1 MKTIIIY
8 NPNSTGD
15 SEVNAKL
22 LAKELRSQGVAV
34 TCRKTAHAGHA
45 EEIAAAY
52 AKKNEAVV
60 LISSS
65 GDGGYHE
72 VINGVLKESGES
84 VAKRSKLVVG
94 LIPSGNANDHSSSL
108 GSESLA
114 SAILHEKIRRI
125 DTIQVSATVNG
136 QPWVRYAHSY
146 VGIGVTAVAAQT
158 LTKERPNAFT
168 EKWIVIRS
176 LFSFNYVKVK
186 EHRKVRRYS
195 SLLFANIDRMSKVI
209 KLSDQTSVTDGKFEM
224 HAIRFRSK
232 PRLLAYLLSA
242 ATIGLKQTRSLKK
255 YTATVLSEVPIQLD
269 GEVYTIDAGSTI
281 TVKSIKQNL
290 RCIL

>member
-1 MKTIIIY
+1 MKTVIIY

-15 SEVNAKL
+15 SEANAKR
-22 LAKELRSQGVAV
+22 LAKELRLKRIAA

-72 VINGVLKESGES
+72 VINGALKQNGGSN
-84 VAKRSKLVVG
+84 VKRSKLVVG
-94 LIPSGNANDHSSSL
+94 LLPSGNANDHFSSL
-108 GSESLA
+108 GSESLI
-114 SAILHEKIRRI
+114 SAIVNKKVQHI

-158 LTKERPNAFT
+158 LTMERPNAFT

-176 LFSFNYVKVK
+176 LFSFNCVKVK

-209 KLSDQTSVTDGKFEM
+209 KLSDQTSVTDGKFEL
-224 HAIRFRSK
+224 HAIRFHSK
-232 PRLLAYLLSA
+232 LRLLAYLLSA

-269 GEVYTIDAGSTI
+269 GEAYTIDAGSNI